1 LLYFRLFAR
10 LFLPCAFA
18 FCGYNP
24 AMFRLTREVRFAIN
38 LPPNI
43 SPQTTPTNTYA
54 GYPSLTGLGHFFA
67 LQVTFAGQLDP
78 TTKFLQNIKMMDAL
92 AREKCIPIAE
102 RAIRENRNNPAALLL
117 AMFDSIKNPA
127 PGATLDSLKMYLSP
141 FLSLTA
147 VSSELP
153 MTRLSQKFEFSA
165 SHRLFNPKFTD
176 EDNLK
181 TFGKCSNPHGHGHN
195 YELQV
200 TLRGRPN
207 EKGLLMDIPTFE
219 KIVRDAVITRFD
231 HKNLNVEVPEFKN
244 SLPTVEN
251 IAATIYGILKPALQ
265 IDSTTLASVT
275 VWETPK
281 TWCEYSE

>member
-1 LLYFRLFAR
+1 
-10 LFLPCAFA
+10 
-18 FCGYNP
+18 
-24 AMFRLTREVRFAIN
+24 MFRLTREVRFAIN
-38 LPPNI
+38 VSADDP
-43 SPQTTPTNTYA
+43 PQTTPGNTYA

-67 LQVTFAGQLDP
+67 LQVTLSGEIDP
-78 TTKFLQNIKMMDAL
+78 ATKFLQYIKMVDAL
-92 AREKCIPIAE
+92 AREKCIPIAQ
-102 RAIRENRNNPAALLL
+102 RAVREKQNNAVRLLL
-117 AMFDSIKNPA
+117 DMFDVIKNPA
-127 PGATLDSLKMYLSP
+127 PGATLECLKLYLSP
-141 FLSLTA
+141 FFSLSA
-147 VSSELP
+147 NASELP

-176 EDNLK
+176 EENLK

-200 TLRGRPN
+200 TLRGRAN
-207 EKGLLMDIPTFE
+207 EKGLLMDIPAFE
-219 KIVRDAVITRFD
+219 RIVRDAVISRFD

-251 IAATIYGILKPALQ
+251 IAATIYGILKPRLQ
-265 IDSTTLASVT
+265 SDSAALASIT